1 MPRRAREGMPGRPI
15 AHVAVRS
22 DNVGRKGLDPEQRER
37 FTRWVEQ
44 GRARAFMSQVVNREK
59 PGISLFEIYDR
70 SRIPIGFRTAQQ
82 HVKARTTKLS
92 MQPAWFS
99 ANGNRRIWES
109 IAGSRAGFE
118 WWLSLGDDWTRRV
131 SNAKLRNN
139 PERA

>member
-1 MPRRAREGMPGRPI
+1 MPRRAREAMPGRPI

-22 DNVGRKGLDPEQRER
+22 DNVGREGPDPEQRER

-44 GRARAFMSQVVNREK
+44 CRARAFVSQVVNREK

-82 HVKARTTKLS
+82 HVKARTTKHS

-99 ANGNRRIWES
+99 ANGNPYIWEP
-109 IAGSRAGFE
+109 IASSG
-118 WWLSLGDDWTRRV
+118 TR
-131 SNAKLRNN
+131 L
-139 PERA
+139 E